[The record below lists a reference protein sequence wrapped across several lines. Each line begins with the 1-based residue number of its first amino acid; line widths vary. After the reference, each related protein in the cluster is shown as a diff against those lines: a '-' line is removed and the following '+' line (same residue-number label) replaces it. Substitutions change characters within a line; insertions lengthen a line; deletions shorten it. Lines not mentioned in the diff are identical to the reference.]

1 LPWKDRAGRGDSAS
15 KCTSSEG
22 EENNDVNNEE
32 EEMDD
37 EMESAKEDDRSDNK
51 NTQDHAKTNEES
63 SSEEKSNS
71 EVYQMNTLQKISK
84 YILRSGGRSDPFN
97 VVSTA
102 NFSYLREETLIS
114 KDKSD
119 ESGAITDTEY
129 TTRARLNLLVK
140 VA

>member
-1 LPWKDRAGRGDSAS
+1 
-15 KCTSSEG
+15 
-22 EENNDVNNEE
+22 
-32 EEMDD
+32 MDD
-37 EMESAKEDDRSDNK
+37 ETESAKEDDRSDYNQVSSVEDNK

-71 EVYQMNTLQKISK
+71 EVYQMKTLQKISK
-84 YILRSGGRSDPFN
+84 YIFRSGGRSDPFN
-97 VVSTA
+97 VASTA